1 MDNNKP
7 KCPACGS
14 DLELE
19 IGFTGCDWN
28 CEAGENSG
36 YDYQVSLNCPK
47 HGCGRVFTLGMIKN
61 DNDFSLIK
69 SNIKL

>member
-14 DLELE
+14 NLELE

-36 YDYQVSLNCPK
+36 YDYEISLSCNK
-47 HGCGRVFTLGMIKN
+47 HGCGRVFTLGMVKN
-61 DNDFSLIK
+61 YSDFSRIK
-69 SNIKL
+69 IKE

>member
-19 IGFTGCDWN
+19 ISYTGCDWN
-28 CEAGENSG
+28 CKAGDNSG
-36 YDYQVSLNCPK
+36 YGYEVSLCCPK
-47 HGCGRVFTLGMIKN
+47 MGCGRIFTLGMIK
-61 DNDFSLIK
+61 DTRDFSLMK
-69 SNIKL
+69 NKK